1 MEDEG
6 GYQAEGKRG
15 QRPQRGQ
22 LEGMP
27 GVAVVLTPAPCPRDL
42 EGGCEDG
49 TGAM

>member
-1 MEDEG
+1 MREDIRQKEKG
-6 GYQAEGKRG
+6 AKAPTRA
-15 QRPQRGQ
+15 